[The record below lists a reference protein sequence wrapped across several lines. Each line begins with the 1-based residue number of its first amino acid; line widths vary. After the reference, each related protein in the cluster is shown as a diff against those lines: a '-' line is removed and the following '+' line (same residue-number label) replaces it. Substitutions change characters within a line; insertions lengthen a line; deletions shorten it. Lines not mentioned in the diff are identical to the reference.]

1 MPRAYQIVDVPTTAV
16 LPYGL
21 LTAVE
26 PLDVGASSHWQNGV
40 AWQSRCP
47 VPATT
52 YDECVAVTGT
62 AAPPAPPSLTDNV
75 ERQFRA
81 ATAFTPYVEID
92 CSPVGA
98 GDLATWVRSAY
109 GAVEPYAVERAL
121 WTGVAENDAVTVFP
135 HLAAASEVLDADGNV
150 LQTVPVTGGPFNP
163 ADALGFLEAQMSL
176 CLGTVGTIHVPRRA
190 LPALSTLITVS
201 NGRLRTYGGNVIAA
215 GAGYP
220 GTAPDGSA
228 AAASH
233 AWIYGTG
240 QVFGKWSDINVTD
253 DLSAFD
259 RANNTRLIIARRTY
273 LMGWDCCHVGVLVDL
288 SQAE

>member
-1 MPRAYQIVDVPTTAV
+1 VPRAYQIVDVPTTAV

-47 VPATT
+47 TPAVT

-62 AAPPAPPSLTDNV
+62 GAPPAPSSLTDNV
-75 ERQFRA
+75 DRQMRA
-81 ATAFTPYVEID
+81 ATAFTSYLEID

-98 GDLATWVRSAY
+98 GDLAAYVQEAY

-121 WTGVAENDAVTVFP
+121 WSGVAENDVVTVFP

-150 LQTVPVTGGPFNP
+150 LQTVPVTGGPFGP
-163 ADALGFLEAQMSL
+163 ADALGFLEAEMAA
-176 CLGTVGTIHVPRRA
+176 CLGTIGTIHVPRRA
-190 LPALSTLITVS
+190 LPAFSTMFTA
-201 NGRLRTYGGNVIAA
+201 NGGRLRTYGGNVIAA

-220 GTAPDGSA
+220 GTAPNGSA
-228 AAASH
+228 PAASQ
-233 AWIYGTG
+233 AWVYGTG
-240 QVFGKWSDINVTD
+240 QVFGKWGDINVTD
-253 DLSAFD
+253 DLSALD
-259 RANNTRLIIARRTY
+259 RANNTRKMIASRTY
-273 LMGWDCCHVGVLVDL
+273 LMGWNCCHVGVLVDL
-288 SQAE
+288 TKAS